1 MWRWIVGGVAAALLA
16 LGGIIAVRAVTF
28 AAPQGAPGEAPDL
41 DAFDLTGEDLA
52 GLLSRAI
59 QFRTVSLAGTSAD
72 DPTQFA
78 AFQSWLA
85 EISPAF
91 HAAATREVV
100 GTHNLLYTWAGSDA
114 ALAPII
120 LLAHQ
125 DVVPVP
131 EDTRAAWK
139 ADPFGG
145 EMRDGHVWGRGALD
159 DKASLVALLEA
170 ADLLARAGRS
180 PKRTIILALGYDEEL
195 GGDGAAAMAAL
206 LKSRGVRAWF
216 ALDEGMVVVR
226 EHPLTGQPAA
236 LIGVAEKGYGT
247 LRVRATGGPG
257 HSSMPPRETAVSM
270 LARAVLAIDAMPI
283 ERRIQGGPGE
293 GMMRALAP
301 QMETLTRTAVAN
313 EWFFGALLQARLAD
327 NNAAQA
333 LIGTTVAP
341 TVVAG
346 GVRENVLPGEALA
359 HINLRIHP
367 RDTPDDLLIRARA
380 AVANLEGVSVE
391 WADPPIAPSP
401 VSRADADSYALI
413 ASLSRALLP
422 AVPVAPGLVLG
433 ATDAR
438 HYVEVAENVYRF
450 QAVLLGPDD
459 WETVH
464 GVNER
469 ISIENLERLTRFYAG
484 LMEQGAM
491 Q

>member
-1 MWRWIVGGVAAALLA
+1 
-16 LGGIIAVRAVTF
+16 
-28 AAPQGAPGEAPDL
+28 
-41 DAFDLTGEDLA
+41 
-52 GLLSRAI
+52 
-59 QFRTVSLAGTSAD
+59 
-72 DPTQFA
+72 
-78 AFQSWLA
+78 
-85 EISPAF
+85 
-91 HAAATREVV
+91 
-100 GTHNLLYTWAGSDA
+100 
-114 ALAPII
+114 
-120 LLAHQ
+120 
-125 DVVPVP
+125 
-131 EDTRAAWK
+131 
-139 ADPFGG
+139 
-145 EMRDGHVWGRGALD
+145 
-159 DKASLVALLEA
+159 
-170 ADLLARAGRS
+170 
-180 PKRTIILALGYDEEL
+180 
-195 GGDGAAAMAAL
+195 
-206 LKSRGVRAWF
+206 VRAWF